1 MNLTPCQ
8 LELKPAV
15 DRIQAL
21 LNTAAIRHDY
31 PHPDQA
37 ANVLDTPAPP
47 AEGVWRA
54 ADGRALIVCK
64 TDMPDVT
71 PAMIDWWFGWHL
83 PSSARYRLWHPKAH
97 ISARVKED
105 RSHLKDDRA
114 RYLNNESYVDEYIGK
129 QLKKLAIKFVPPAQF
144 GLHNLDQR
152 GATAICAVT
161 ADRLL
166 HSDGGHLVH
175 LILPTPNGC
184 QMRSGFWLGE
194 INSGIPLLKG
204 VVNRIGN
211 TRTLRNL
218 IVSDRMCLDL
228 LQHCSEEMAHLA
240 SFLPALYA
248 RQNPHV

>member
-1 MNLTPCQ
+1 MDLTPYQ
-8 LELKPAV
+8 LELQPAV

-21 LNTAAIRHDY
+21 LNPEAIRHDY
-31 PHPDQA
+31 PRPDQA
-37 ANVLDTPAPP
+37 TTVLDTPAPP

-54 ADGRALIVCK
+54 ADGRALIVCN
-64 TDMPDVT
+64 TDMPAVT

-97 ISARVKED
+97 VSARVKED
-105 RSHLKDDRA
+105 RSHLQDDRA

-129 QLKKLAIKFVPPAQF
+129 QLKKLAIKFLPPAQF
-144 GLHNLDQR
+144 GLRDLDQR

-166 HSDGGHLVH
+166 RSDGGHLVH
-175 LILPTPNGC
+175 LILPTTNGC

-194 INSGIPLLKG
+194 INSNIHLLRPI
-204 VVNRIGN
+204 VNRVGN
-211 TRTLRNL
+211 TRTMRKLM
-218 IVSDRMCLDL
+218 VSNRMCLDL

-240 SFLPALYA
+240 RFLPALYDS
-248 RQNPHV
+248 QNPHA